1 MATLLLAFLFMT
13 VEWDALMKDARS
25 NYAKG
30 EYTLARQAL
39 DQVRTQL
46 GNLPPKDSKRYDLY
60 RLSADVL
67 SALGETEA
75 AESAF
80 LEAINFRENALGMNH
95 SLVADDLTALAM
107 LIHTKPDVARALVIL
122 QRVQQIH
129 FTEGGPS
136 APALADD
143 YSRMALLYMDQGN
156 AGRASSMLE
165 LALSIRGETLGDWH
179 PALLPEMDRLG
190 VAFVTDRKYERAE
203 TIYRRALILR
213 ERLFGKNSPELI
225 QNVEG
230 LAYALFGEKKYDDA
244 ELFYKRL
251 LSLWESSAGIAH
263 PMAAITLDKLAVLY
277 REQKKFAEGQQAS
290 DTAIA
295 FKAHFLASGLV
306 REAGVQMGRSNSL
319 EATILYKRAIAVLD
333 AKRPEHADLIKQVK
347 EMLDFLIPKPPAKK
361 K

>member
-13 VEWDALMKDARS
+13 GDWDALIKDARS

-30 EYTLARQAL
+30 EYVLARQAL
-39 DQVRTQL
+39 DQARTQL
-46 GNLPPKDSKRYDLY
+46 STLAPKDSKRYDLY
-60 RLSADVL
+60 RLSADVF
-67 SALGETEA
+67 SSLGETDA
-75 AESAF
+75 AESAY
-80 LEAINFRENALGMNH
+80 LEAINWRENTLGMNH
-95 SLVADDLTALAM
+95 PLVADDLTALAM
-107 LIHTKPDVARALVIL
+107 LLHMKPEVARALAIL

-156 AGRASSMLE
+156 PGRAASMLE
-165 LALSIRGETLGDWH
+165 MALSIRGETLGDTH

-190 VAFVTDRKYERAE
+190 VAFVTNRKYEQAE
-203 TIYRRALILR
+203 IIYRRALILR
-213 ERLFGKNSPELI
+213 ERLFGKSSPELI

-251 LSLWESSAGIAH
+251 LALWESSAGTAH

-277 REQKKFAEGQQAS
+277 REQKKFAEGKQAA

-295 FKAHFLASGLV
+295 YRAHFLASGLV
-306 REAGVQMGRSNSL
+306 REAGLFMGRSNSL
-319 EATILYKRAIAVLD
+319 EATLLYRRALAVLD
-333 AKRPEHADLIKQVK
+333 ANRPEHADLLKQVK
-347 EMLDFLIPKPPAKK
+347 EMLDFLSPKPAVKK

>member
-1 MATLLLAFLFMT
+1 MTTLLLAFLFLT
-13 VEWDALMKDARS
+13 DNWDALIKDARS

-39 DQVRTQL
+39 DQARNQL
-46 GNLPPKDSKRYDLY
+46 SNLPPKDSKRYDLY
-60 RLSADVL
+60 RLSADVF

-80 LEAINFRENALGMNH
+80 LEAINWRENTLGMNH
-95 SLVADDLTALAM
+95 ALVADDLTALAM

-129 FTEGGPS
+129 FNEGGPS

-156 AGRASSMLE
+156 AGRAASRLE
-165 LALSIRGETLGDWH
+165 LALSIRSETLGNAH
-179 PALLPEMDRLG
+179 PGLLPEMDRLG
-190 VAFVTDRKYERAE
+190 VALVTDRKYEKAE
-203 TIYRRALILR
+203 AIYRRALILR

-244 ELFYKRL
+244 ELFYSRL
-251 LSLWESSAGIAH
+251 LALWESSAGTAH

-277 REQKKFAEGQQAS
+277 REQKKFAEGQQAA

-295 FKAHFLASGLV
+295 YRSHFLAAGLV
-306 REAGVQMGRSNSL
+306 REAGVFMGRSNSQ
-319 EATILYKRAIAVLD
+319 EATLLYKRAFGVLD
-333 AKRPEHADLIKQVK
+333 GKRPEHAELLKQIK
-347 EMLDFLIPKPPAKK
+347 EMLDFLSPKPPAKK

>member
-1 MATLLLAFLFMT
+1 MATLLLAFLFMAGD
-13 VEWDALMKDARS
+13 WDALMKDAHS
-25 NYAKG
+25 NYVKG
-30 EYTLARQAL
+30 EYIVARQGL
-39 DQVRTQL
+39 DQARAQL
-46 GNLPPKDSKRYDLY
+46 SSLAPNDSKRYELY

-67 SALGETEA
+67 SALGETDA
-75 AESAF
+75 AESAY
-80 LEAINFRENALGMNH
+80 LEAINWRENTLGMDH
-95 SLVADDLTALAM
+95 ALVADDLTALAM
-107 LIHTKPDVARALVIL
+107 LIHTKPDVARALLIL

-129 FTEGGPS
+129 FKEGGPS

-143 YSRMALLYMDQGN
+143 YSRMALLLMGQGN
-156 AGRASSMLE
+156 AGQAASMLE
-165 LALSIRGETLGDWH
+165 LALSIRGKTLGDTH

-190 VAFVTDRKYERAE
+190 VAFVTDRKYESAE

-230 LAYALFGEKKYDDA
+230 LAYALFGEKKYGDA

-251 LSLWESSAGIAH
+251 LALWESSAGTAH

-290 DTAIA
+290 DTAIV
-295 FKAHFLASGLV
+295 FRAHFLASGLV
-306 REAGVQMGRSNSL
+306 REAGVQMGRSNSP
-319 EATILYKRAIAVLD
+319 EATILYKRAIGVLN
-333 AKRPEHADLIKQVK
+333 ANRPEHAELIKQTK
-347 EMLDFLIPKPPAKK
+347 EMLDFLSPKPPAKK